1 MAFTDPQSVTINSQ
15 AISMPRVESAGS
27 KSIYRD
33 ATSEHTFTISHQK
46 TGKKRVR
53 HAVRIDSRSIVADP
67 LTSVND
73 YEELSTY
80 LVIDEPEYGF
90 TDTEIQLVLTGFL
103 AWFTS
108 GNVAKVLGNEH

>member
-1 MAFTDPQSVTINSQ
+1 MAFTDPQTITIDSVE
-15 AISMPRVESAGS
+15 ASMPRIESAGS

-33 ATSEHTFTISHQK
+33 AVNEHTLTISHQK

-53 HAVRIDSRSIVADP
+53 HMVRLDMRDIVADP
-67 LTSVND
+67 LTAVND

-80 LVIDEPEYGF
+80 LVVDEPEFGF
-90 TDTEIQLVLTGFL
+90 PDTDIQNVLTGFL

-108 GNVAKVLGNEH
+108 GNVLKVLGNEH